1 MSDEPK
7 RSTSALDT
15 LLTVGAGLLL
25 IRQGINRRGALG
37 AIDIL
42 LGVAGLYRWLYAD
55 DARPVPPQR
64 QLLRA
69 ESEQDKALVKP
80 ETLAKT
86 PFQSE

>member
-1 MSDEPK
+1 MSDDPK
-7 RSTSALDT
+7 RAASALDS

-25 IRQGINRRGALG
+25 IRQGFNRRGALG

-42 LGVAGLYRWLYAD
+42 LGAASLYRWLYAD
-55 DARPVPPQR
+55 ASPAPQR
-64 QLLRA
+64 QLITGDA
-69 ESEQDKALVKP
+69 EPDKPLVKA

>member
-1 MSDEPK
+1 MTDDPK
-7 RSTSALDT
+7 RSALDT

-25 IRQGINRRGALG
+25 IRQGVNRRGALG

-42 LGVAGLYRWLYAD
+42 LGVASLYRWLYAD
-55 DARPVPPQR
+55 AKPAPPRR
-64 QLLRA
+64 QQLKA
-69 ESEQDKALVKP
+69 GTEPDKALVKP

>member
-1 MSDEPK
+1 MSDDPK
-7 RSTSALDT
+7 RSTSTLDT

-25 IRQGINRRGALG
+25 IRQGVNRRGALG

-42 LGVAGLYRWLYAD
+42 LGVASLYRWLYAD
-55 DARPVPPQR
+55 ASPALSQR
-64 QLLRA
+64 QLLTTETA
-69 ESEQDKALVKP
+69 PDKAVVKP

>member
-1 MSDEPK
+1 MPDDPK
-7 RSTSALDT
+7 RAASALDS

-42 LGVAGLYRWLYAD
+42 LGAASLYRWLYAD
-55 DARPVPPQR
+55 ATPAPSQR
-64 QLLRA
+64 QLLAGEVEPDR
-69 ESEQDKALVKP
+69 ALVKP
-80 ETLAKT
+80 ETLTKT